1 MSRWTLYLT
10 TLAALLA
17 GTQLAPIKSGVFRWR
32 ETSVQQRD
40 GRAERAIVSGSTRDL
55 VSLDVRAVTLAP
67 KRATDTAVVIG
78 ENAAEVLLIVKDGQ
92 LGVTIDGKRKMVSS
106 GSVALALPGDQIVVV
121 NEGAKP
127 ATYYLFTYVSKAPPD
142 VARGKIAGGSFLVDW
157 NDVEVKKSAT
167 GMRRDI
173 FDRPTSMF
181 RRFEIHV
188 STLNEGL
195 TNHATHTHRAE
206 EFVVMR
212 EGRNEMIIDTPGH
225 ALAVGDVVFL
235 ASNVPH
241 SLKNTGAGP
250 TEYFAIQGQQ

>member
-1 MSRWTLYLT
+1 MKRSLRLALLLPL
-10 TLAALLA
+10 LAAA
-17 GTQLAPIKSGVFRWR
+17 QLVPLKAGVFRWR
-32 ETSVQQRD
+32 DTKPVQR
-40 GRAERAIVSGSTRDL
+40 GGLTERALLSGSTLDL
-55 VSLDVRAVTLAP
+55 VRLDVRTVTLAP
-67 KRATDTAVVIG
+67 KSATDTAVVVG
-78 ENAAEVLLIVKDGQ
+78 VNDSEVLMIIKDGQ

-106 GSVALALPGDQIVVV
+106 GSVAVALPGDKILVV
-121 NEGAKP
+121 NEGARP

-157 NDVEVKKSAT
+157 NDVDVKKTAT

-195 TNHATHTHRAE
+195 TNHVTHTHRAE

-212 EGRNEMIIDTPGH
+212 EGRNEMIIGTPGH

-241 SLKNTGAGP
+241 SLKNTGSGP
-250 TEYFAIQGQQ
+250 TEYFALQGQ

>member
-1 MSRWTLYLT
+1 MYG
-10 TLAALLA
+10 ALIIPLLI
-17 GTQLAPIKSGVFRWR
+17 QLAPLKSGVFRWR
-32 ETSVQQRD
+32 DTSAAPSD
-40 GRAERAIVSGSTRDL
+40 GRTERAIVSGSTRDL

-67 KRATDTAVVIG
+67 KRSTDTAVVVG
-78 ENAAEVLLIVKDGQ
+78 QNDSEVLMIIKDGQ
-92 LGVTIDGKRKMVSS
+92 LGITIDGKRKLVSS
-106 GSVALALPGDQIVVV
+106 GSVALALPGDEIRVV
-121 NEGAKP
+121 NEGARP
-127 ATYYLFTYVSKAPPD
+127 ATYYLFTYVSKAPPA

-157 NDVEVKKSAT
+157 SEVEVKKSAT

-212 EGRNEMIIDTPGH
+212 EGSNEMIIDTPGH
-225 ALAVGDVVFL
+225 ALAVGDIVFL
-235 ASNVPH
+235 GSNVPH